1 MVRLRVLPLVPGAAL
16 LAGLGACAPTSSVTG
31 APPSGV
37 TSPPTAV
44 RPTGTS
50 PGTAVPLADTDIDR
64 SRLCLLLPA
73 GFSTSAEHLAGPAR
87 PGPDVAAE
95 LEDGVARGRPLV
107 LGAPAG
113 AVRDA
118 GQSVLDRAG
127 ALASAVRSGAAD
139 ETPFLTSLSALDTAC
154 ESL

>member
-31 APPSGV
+31 APPSGA
-37 TSPPTAV
+37 TSPAAV
-44 RPTGTS
+44 ARPTGTPLVTS
-50 PGTAVPLADTDIDR
+50 APLADADIDR

-73 GFSTSAEHLAGPAR
+73 GFSTAVEHLAGPAR

-95 LEDGVARGRPLV
+95 LEDGVAHGRPLV
-107 LGAPAG
+107 LGVPAG

-118 GQSVLDRAG
+118 GQSVLDRAA
-127 ALASAVRSGAAD
+127 ALASAVRGGAVD
-139 ETPFLTSLSALDTAC
+139 DTPFRTSLSALDTAC